1 MIEDIQNWLGQYPL
15 LEDNIKF
22 VGVILLSILIYFI
35 VKKIIIRSVKTF
47 IKRTKTKIDDLL
59 LNEKLL
65 KRISVIAPLIVFYQF
80 IYLIPGSE
88 GLIKLILDSLIVL
101 LILLILGTF
110 ITALN
115 DVYERSDKYR
125 DYPIKGYLQIVKI
138 ILYILGTIIIAGILT
153 RQEPWT
159 LVTGL
164 GALTAVIILIFKDT
178 ILSFVASIQISS
190 YDLVKKDDWIEV
202 PKYGADGD
210 VIDIALHTV
219 KVQNWDK
226 TITVIPTY
234 KLIEESF
241 KNWRGMQMAG
251 GRRVKRPI
259 YIDVTSIK
267 FCTEEILN
275 RFEKFYLITDYIKNK
290 RTEIKQ
296 HNESLKADLNE
307 LINGRRLTNLGT
319 FRAYL
324 KAYLKSRED
333 VHNELTFLVR
343 HLDPG
348 PTGLPIEIYV
358 FANKTEWAIYEDIQA
373 EIFDHIFAA
382 INQFDLKIFQYPTSY
397 DVKSLPNYK
406 NPH

>member
-22 VGVILLSILIYFI
+22 IGVILLAILVYFI

-47 IKRTKTKIDDLL
+47 IKRTKTKVDDLL

-65 KRISVIAPLIVFYQF
+65 KRISVIAPLIVLYQF
-80 IYLIPGSE
+80 IYLIPLSE
-88 GLIKLILDSLIVL
+88 ELIKLILDSLIVL
-101 LILLILGTF
+101 LILLILGSF

-115 DVYERSDKYR
+115 DVYERSDRYR

-153 RQEPWT
+153 RQEPWA

-267 FCTEEILN
+267 FCTEEMLN
-275 RFEKFYLITDYIKNK
+275 RFEKFHLITDYIKNK
-290 RTEIKQ
+290 RME
-296 HNESLKADLNE
+296 
-307 LINGRRLTNLGT
+307 
-319 FRAYL
+319 
-324 KAYLKSRED
+324 ED
-333 VHNELTFLVR
+333 
-343 HLDPG
+343 
-348 PTGLPIEIYV
+348 
-358 FANKTEWAIYEDIQA
+358 
-373 EIFDHIFAA
+373 
-382 INQFDLKIFQYPTSY
+382 
-397 DVKSLPNYK
+397 
-406 NPH
+406 